1 MSITRPVGEQLT
13 FKSAKT
19 GDHVLDTYLEAVERG
34 TRTLADI
41 VDELVDSS
49 GDLRTDI
56 FQFRETPIA
65 DGVRTGIIQARVGT
79 YVDAN
84 AGWTNI
90 SSANFATF
98 VTDCQDAKNAAETA
112 ETAAETARDLAQDWA
127 EKTDG
132 VVTGTSYSAK
142 HWATVGVVQ
151 AVATNAIAID
161 TVATNIGS
169 VNAVATDIVK
179 VVEVAD
185 DLLESISEIETVAD
199 NIAAIQSAEA
209 NASTAST
216 QAGIATTK
224 AGEASDS
231 LITFQGQYASQSS
244 EPTSPSEGSLWFDT
258 ANNLMKVYDGSGFNS
273 AAGSVNGTDH
283 SVQYTATAGQ
293 TAFSATYDVG
303 YLQVY
308 LNGVRLDEA
317 DYIATNGSVVTLQGT
332 GASLGDV
339 VFIQSF
345 GTFELATHLTSESVD
360 EDNLYI
366 SNAGTDGQYLQKQSG
381 NAGGL
386 TWGTVD
392 LTALSGANLT
402 SGIIPTARINADS
415 IADDLI
421 GVQHIDLV
429 STASVPS
436 LEAKGTIGVTD
447 GYIQLNC
454 EYNTHGIK
462 LKSPPHSAGA
472 SYTLVLPPNDGD
484 SGQFLTSDGSGV
496 TTWTTLDTSAIQN
509 QVDAA
514 MPLAGG
520 TMTGDTLHGD
530 NVKAKFGA
538 GDDLMIYHN
547 GANSYINNTTG
558 SLYIRDSDGDIIIQ
572 AKNNENSIVANN
584 DGSVQVYYDNA
595 QKLATTSAG
604 VSVTGSMTASGNVT
618 AYSDERLKSSVET
631 IPDALSKV
639 LSVRGVTF
647 DMNAERGTGVIAQE
661 LEKVLP
667 EAVFDNEDGFKSVAY
682 GNVVGLLI
690 EAIKEQQTQIET
702 LMDMVGE

>member
-98 VTDCQDAKNAAETA
+98 VTDCQAAKNAAETA

-415 IADDLI
+415 IEDDLI